1 MELTTLPDAVMANVL
16 VARTEAEAAVL
27 ARGYLGDDRMGPANV
42 HEHNPDAVYAQAM
55 EGPDASPPLPPVVPP
70 ANVTADFGEYDIY
83 GYTMHYSAKFAQV
96 ARIAHARAFFV
107 ALLVTHL

>member
-27 ARGYLGDDRMGPANV
+27 VRGYLGDDRMGPANV

-55 EGPDASPPLPPVVPP
+55 EGPDASPPLPPVVL
-70 ANVTADFGEYDIY
+70 ATGTADFGEYDIY
-83 GYTMHYSAKFAQV
+83 GYTLHYSAKFTQV
-96 ARIAHARAFFV
+96 AKIAHARAYLV
-107 ALLVTHL
+107 ALLVTHP

>member
-1 MELTTLPDAVMANVL
+1 MYNLPPPSAEIQRAYMELTTLPDAVMANVL

-27 ARGYLGDDRMGPANV
+27 VRGYLGDDRMGPANV

-70 ANVTADFGEYDIY
+70 ANVTADFGECGVCI
-83 GYTMHYSAKFAQV
+83 
-96 ARIAHARAFFV
+96 
-107 ALLVTHL
+107 